1 MIYEDIQVSG
11 SISISGSFNVPKHAS
26 TASANQATGSL
37 FFDTSAKLFKVF
49 QSGAG
54 ALNVASQPFTPTP
67 PAPKENIEYLVIGG
81 GGSGGQ
87 LGGGGAGGHL
97 SGSLANVTSGSSLT
111 VTIGG
116 GGAPITSVVRGNTGT
131 DSSIAGTGYS
141 TATALGGGGGGG
153 QGGASDAGTGKDGG
167 SGGGGGENDAG
178 TNTPG
183 SGTAG
188 QGNDGGTG
196 GTGAGVQLSGGGG
209 GGAGAAGSNAAG
221 QSSGGAGGN
230 GLANNITGTSVTRAG
245 GGGGG
250 AWWYNNGGSSYGG
263 AGGSGG
269 GGAAGTT
276 GNTAAVSGTANTG
289 GGGGGAGFTSA
300 GYWITDSGT
309 GGSGVVVLA
318 YPTGSVTGKGGIKTT
333 RSDGQF
339 VHTFNESGTFT
350 LGGPSF
356 MTVAPS
362 ENFNTV
368 LYTGNRPSTQSITGV
383 GFKPDFVWA
392 KLRSASGYG
401 GVLANSVSGAQK
413 FLDSTNTSSEVSAT
427 NSLTSFDT
435 DGFSV
440 GGYGNWNGGLSG
452 ANGTMVAW
460 CWKAGGAAVSNT
472 DGTITSSVSV
482 NDAAGFSIVKYT
494 GEGAARTVGH
504 GLSSTPEMVIIKN
517 LDDARNWTVYHTGL
531 SSSSY
536 ISLNSSAAETTDTR
550 TDGGQPR
557 PFGPFNS
564 TTFGVNIDNETGHTD
579 NYIAYCWYSVDGY
592 QKIGTYTGTG
602 VSGNTVETG
611 FKPAFILIKKTSGT
625 GNWYMFDNKR
635 LTSPYSDQLIADGNG
650 AEATG
655 TYVQFLA
662 NGFQLDTTD
671 SALNTGS
678 QTFIYLAISE

>member
-350 LGGPSF
+350 LGGSSF

-368 LYTGNRPSTQSITGV
+368 LYTGNSSTTNAISGV
-383 GFKPDFVWA
+383 GFKPDLVWWKA
-392 KLRSASGYG
+392 RTDTRSQNWSDSVRGAGKLLFS
-401 GVLANSVSGAQK
+401 N
-413 FLDSTNTSSEVSAT
+413 NTDLEYSAT
-427 NSLTSFDT
+427 DRFISFDN
-435 DGFSV
+435 DGFTV
-440 GGYGNWNGGLSG
+440 GSSDNYVNNASH
-452 ANGTMVAW
+452 NYVAW
-460 CWKAGGAAVSNT
+460 CWKAGGTAVSNAN
-472 DGTITSSVSV
+472 GSITSTVSA
-482 NDAAGFSIVKYT
+482 NQAAGFSIVKYT
-494 GEGAARTVGH
+494 AGGTFVSEAVGH
-504 GLSSTPEMVIIKN
+504 GLSSAPKLIIQKRTNSAVSNWYVLTTVI
-517 LDDARNWTVYHTGL
+517 DGTVDYL
-531 SSSSY
+531 
-536 ISLNSSAAETTDTR
+536 ILNSDAAKADVSG
-550 TDGGQPR
+550 DYASFQIG
-557 PFGPFNS
+557 NS
-564 TTFGVNIDNETGHTD
+564 TFSDWWGSSNEII
-579 NYIAYCWYSVDGY
+579 NYCFHDVTGY
-592 QKIGTYTGTG
+592 QKIGTYTGNGSATG
-602 VSGNTVETG
+602 PTVTTG
-611 FKPAFILIKKTSGT
+611 FKPAWILIKNVSTTKY
-625 GNWYMFDNKR
+625 WYIQDNKR
-635 LTSPYSDQLIADGNG
+635 STSNPRNKELYPNRTDS
-650 AEATG
+650 EATM
-655 TYVQFLA
+655 TALDFLSD
-662 NGFQLDTTD
+662 GFQIKTSD
-671 SALNTGS
+671 SGYNTN
-678 QTFIYLAISE
+678 THTYIYLAISE

>member
-350 LGGPSF
+350 LGGSNF
-356 MTVAPS
+356 HTIAPS
-362 ENFNTV
+362 ENFNT
-368 LYTGNRPSTQSITGV
+368 LLWDGNGSTRSITGM
-383 GFKPDFVWA
+383 GFQPDFIWI
-392 KLRSASGYG
+392 KKRSSASTGDHMVFDSVRGADKVIITNSTQAQYDGGGSGYQT
-401 GVLANSVSGAQK
+401 S
-413 FLDSTNTSSEVSAT
+413 FDSDGF
-427 NSLTSFDT
+427 SLTSNAFVNQSSQT
-435 DGFSV
+435 FV
-440 GGYGNWNGGLSG
+440 GWG
-452 ANGTMVAW
+452 
-460 CWKAGGAAVSNT
+460 WKAGGTGVSNS
-472 DGTITSSVSV
+472 DGNITSTVSV
-482 NDAAGFSIVKYT
+482 NQAAGFSIVKYT
-494 GEGAARTVGH
+494 GNNSATMTVGH
-504 GLSSTPEMVIIKN
+504 GLSQAPQLVISKRTDATQDWGVYTNASTGN
-517 LDDARNWTVYHTGL
+517 NTTNWL
-531 SSSSY
+531 
-536 ISLNSSAAETTDTR
+536 SLNDSDAYGSGNFMDLSNTLLSANQT
-550 TDGGQPR
+550 GGFWMQ
-557 PFGPFNS
+557 G
-564 TTFGVNIDNETGHTD
+564 EQ
-579 NYIAYCWYSVDGY
+579 IAYCFHSVDGY
-592 QKIGTYTGTG
+592 QKIGSYTGNGSATG
-602 VSGNTVETG
+602 PTVTTG
-611 FKPAFILIKKTSGT
+611 FKPTWILIKNVSTTKY
-625 GNWYMFDNKR
+625 WYIQDNKR
-635 LTSPYSDQLIADGNG
+635 STSNPRNKELYPNRSDG
-650 AEATG
+650 EATM
-655 TYVQFLA
+655 TALDFLSD
-662 NGFQLDTTD
+662 GFQIKTSD
-671 SALNTGS
+671 SGYNTN
-678 QTFIYLAISE
+678 THTYLYLAISE

>member
-67 PAPKENIEYLVIGG
+67 PVAKGNIEYLAIGG

-116 GGAPITSVVRGNTGT
+116 GGAPITSVVRGNTGS
-131 DSSIAGTGYS
+131 DSSIAGTGYT

-153 QGGASDAGTGKDGG
+153 QGGASDAGYGKDGG
-167 SGGGGGENDAG
+167 SGGGGGENDSG
-178 TNTPG
+178 YNTPG

-196 GTGAGVQLSGGGG
+196 GTGAGTQLSGGGG

-309 GGSGVVVLA
+309 GGSGVVILA
-318 YPTGSVTGKGGIKTT
+318 YNSSSINAAGGIVGDQGNGRKYHQFNSTDT
-333 RSDGQF
+333 FKVGLSTDFQIVSDNLLLHFDAGDFRSR
-339 VHTFNESGTFT
+339 GTST
-350 LGGPSF
+350 ITDIS
-356 MTVAPS
+356 T
-362 ENFNTV
+362 NTNNG
-368 LYTGNRPSTQSITGV
+368 T
-383 GFKPDFVWA
+383 
-392 KLRSASGYG
+392 
-401 GVLANSVSGAQK
+401 VSGATLGQNWWYDFDGSNDYITAPPTSYVSSGYSVEFWVYK
-413 FLDSTNTSSEVSAT
+413 DDINNSYDCIYAAGYGLQFYWRSNFIEMYLST
-427 NSLTSFDT
+427 T
-435 DGFSV
+435 DGGSYEVNSV
-440 GGYGNWNGGLSG
+440 Q
-452 ANGTMVAW
+452 
-460 CWKAGGAAVSNT
+460 
-472 DGTITSSVSV
+472 I
-482 NDAAGFSIVKYT
+482 
-494 GEGAARTVGH
+494 
-504 GLSSTPEMVIIKN
+504 
-517 LDDARNWTVYHTGL
+517 TGL
-531 SSSSY
+531 S
-536 ISLNSSAAETTDTR
+536 ATTWVHAVI
-550 TDGGQPR
+550 TDDGSGNVVMYKDGAQ
-557 PFGPFNS
+557 S
-564 TTFGVNIDNETGHTD
+564 TTTT
-579 NYIAYCWYSVDGY
+579 YS
-592 QKIGTYTGTG
+592 GTPYVYTGTPRIG
-602 VSGNTVETG
+602 DYAPS
-611 FKPAFILIKKTSGT
+611 ASS
-625 GNWYMFDNKR
+625 YQFDGRISQFR
-635 LTSPYSDQLIADGNG
+635 LYSDVLTASEVLQNYN
-650 AEATG
+650 ATK
-655 TYVQFLA
+655 T
-662 NGFQLDTTD
+662 N
-671 SALNTGS
+671 
-678 QTFIYLAISE
+678 FI